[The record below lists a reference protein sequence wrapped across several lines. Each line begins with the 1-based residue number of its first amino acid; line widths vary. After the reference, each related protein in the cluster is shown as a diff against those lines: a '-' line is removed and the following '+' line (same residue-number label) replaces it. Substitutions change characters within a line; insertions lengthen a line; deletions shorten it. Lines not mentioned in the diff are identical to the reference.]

1 MAIDQYIQDI
11 NAAADQYGIPQNIF
25 QSVIQTESSGNAYA
39 VSPAGAKGLGQ
50 LMPVIYRANE
60 YGGAIDPFNPKA
72 NLDRSAAFLSD
83 MYKKYGN
90 WDDALSHYNAGFNL
104 QAGRGYAQKVL
115 AGAGVDGSQ
124 QKTGGITDVLSDAIK
139 RIGDFARN
147 PFKAVPGAGTA
158 AQVTDSDTVWGII
171 DAIAPDK
178 LQAALRAIPGG
189 LMGLAAWLV
198 VAFLLYLSITKLIEK

>member
-1 MAIDQYIQDI
+1 MTIDQYIPDI
-11 NAAADQYGIPQNIF
+11 NAAADRYGIPQNIF

-50 LMPVIYRANE
+50 LMPIIYRANE
-60 YGGAIDPFNPKA
+60 YGAAIDPFNPRD

-115 AGAGVDGSQ
+115 SGGGVDAGQ
-124 QKTGGITDVLSDAIK
+124 QKSGGITDVLGEAIK

-147 PFKAVPGAGTA
+147 PFKATPGVGTA
-158 AQVTDSDTVWGII
+158 AQITESETIWGII

-178 LQAALRAIPGG
+178 LQAALRAVPGG
-189 LMGLAAWLV
+189 LATIGLAILA
-198 VAFLLYLSITKLIEK
+198 AFLGYLSITKLMQR